1 ELSASLSYLSVQQLI
16 RAPLVRPRL
25 SRASSRCRIAVFC
38 ADALGPVD
46 VAEPDFPDKTGR
58 PSRRTTVR
66 TRGVPMPN
74 MDTRNSSD
82 DAATR
87 HREHRVEELIARLPY
102 RLGTT
107 ARWLRR
113 PSSRWFRIPAGALL
127 IGGSFFSILPV
138 FGIWMLPLGL
148 ILPARDLCPLPRERP
163 TTL

>member
-1 ELSASLSYLSVQQLI
+1 
-16 RAPLVRPRL
+16 
-25 SRASSRCRIAVFC
+25 
-38 ADALGPVD
+38 
-46 VAEPDFPDKTGR
+46 
-58 PSRRTTVR
+58 
-66 TRGVPMPN
+66 MPN
-74 MDTRNSSD
+74 MDTRNGSD

-148 ILPARDLCPLPRERP
+148 ILLAQDVAPLRRARDRILDWVERRRPQWFTTNERASLLLSPSPSSRSACTPP
-163 TTL
+163 TTGRHR